1 MGIIETFS
9 FSVKMMLENKV
20 RSALT
25 MLGIIVGISS
35 LIMITIIGNTF
46 YDTFNEITS
55 TLYKNNQAFLSIV
68 PTDTNGNVTYN
79 EWGDVILPDDVYL
92 DAREVDK
99 FLSMDVCGNS
109 YVALG
114 TATGVYSSQYM
125 DKKARFALF
134 AANAEEVS
142 YTNFDILKGR
152 DISLA
157 DIKNSASTAVIPD
170 AVATYLFG
178 DEDPI
183 GKEIIINPDGY
194 NVPVI
199 IVGTY
204 KYFNDLTGDALSQI
218 TTLAF
223 VNRTYIEN
231 KHSVLLDEK
240 YYQRSN
246 INFMVKDVEDNELLR
261 SSMIKYFSQFL
272 DTDNWS
278 IEVQFMSD
286 YFQSVQIIVDIIIK
300 IVSAIA
306 AIALLIGGIGVM
318 NVMLVTVTERTNEIG
333 IRKAMGAS
341 NASILFQFLTESF
354 TIALTASILGLIFG
368 LIISKILAVVAG
380 SLLQMNLGIPI
391 NINVNVSFNMIAFSV
406 FVSLLIGVVFGI
418 YPAYKATKMQV
429 VDALRYE

>member
-1 MGIIETFS
+1 M
-9 FSVKMMLENKV
+9 
-20 RSALT
+20 
-25 MLGIIVGISS
+25 
-35 LIMITIIGNTF
+35 
-46 YDTFNEITS
+46 
-55 TLYKNNQAFLSIV
+55 TLY
-68 PTDTNGNVTYN
+68 
-79 EWGDVILPDDVYL
+79 
-92 DAREVDK
+92 
-99 FLSMDVCGNS
+99 
-109 YVALG
+109 
-114 TATGVYSSQYM
+114 
-125 DKKARFALF
+125 
-134 AANAEEVS
+134 
-142 YTNFDILKGR
+142 
-152 DISLA
+152 
-157 DIKNSASTAVIPD
+157 
-170 AVATYLFG
+170 
-178 DEDPI
+178 
-183 GKEIIINPDGY
+183 KEIIINPDGY

-204 KYFNDLTGDALSQI
+204 KYFDDLTGDALSQI

-240 YYQRSN
+240 YYQRYN